1 MLKIVEGILK
11 GDRRSLSRAISI
23 IDNEEGE
30 YQAIVS
36 QIFQNTGKAMT
47 IGLTGAGG
55 AGKSTLIGK
64 LIDEFKKYDYKIA
77 IIAVDPTSPVTGG
90 AILGDR
96 IRMQSNLMNKSDVF
110 MRSIASRGA
119 LGGISRSLRNIVR
132 ILDAAGYDLI
142 IVESVG
148 AGQLEIEVSKVVNL
162 TLVVFTPNTGDKVQ
176 AVKAGITEI
185 GDIYIVNKADLEGA
199 NTLYNTIRDF
209 IGETERK
216 PIILKCSAKTGT
228 GIREVAETIR
238 NMLNEY
244 IDKFKEK
251 DQELLKTELRDMVLN
266 ILKDKIIRML
276 NDHPTYHNYIDKIQ
290 NKKMDPFQAAEEIT
304 TYLLKNAF
312 SNYIEKKK
320 NIRR

>member
-11 GDRRSLSRAISI
+11 GDRRSLSRAISL

-30 YQAIVS
+30 YQEIIS

-47 IGLTGAGG
+47 IGLTGPGG
-55 AGKSTLIGK
+55 SGKSTLIGK
-64 LIDEFKKYDYKIA
+64 LIDEFKRFGYKIA
-77 IIAVDPTSPVTGG
+77 IIAVDPTSPLTGG

-96 IRMQSNLMNKSDVF
+96 VRMQSNLMDKSDVF

-119 LGGISRSLRNIVR
+119 IGGISRSLRNIIR

-162 TLVVFTPNTGDKVQ
+162 TLVVFTPNTGDRVQ
-176 AVKAGITEI
+176 AVKAGVTEI

-228 GIREVAETIR
+228 GTKEVAETIN
-238 NMLNEY
+238 NMLNEQL
-244 IDKFKEK
+244 DNFKEK
-251 DQELLKTELRDMVLN
+251 DHQLLEIELKDMVLN
-266 ILKDKIIRML
+266 ILKDKILRML
-276 NDHPTYHNYIDKIQ
+276 KDNPTYHNFIDKIQ
-290 NKKMDPFQAAEEIT
+290 NKKMDPFQAAEILT
-304 TYLLKNAF
+304 SNLLNNTF
-312 SNYIEKKK
+312 SNYTE
-320 NIRR
+320 NNRN

>member
-1 MLKIVEGILK
+1 LLKIVEGILK

-30 YQAIVS
+30 YQEIVS

-47 IGLTGAGG
+47 IGLTGPGG
-55 AGKSTLIGK
+55 SGKSTLIGK
-64 LIDEFKKYDYKIA
+64 LIDEFKRYGYKIA

-96 IRMQSNLMNKSDVF
+96 IRMQSNLMDKSEVF

-119 LGGISRSLRNIVR
+119 IGGISRSLRNIVR

-162 TLVVFTPNTGDKVQ
+162 TIVVFTPNTGDKVQ

-185 GDIYIVNKADLEGA
+185 GDVYVVNKTDLEGA
-199 NTLYNTIRDF
+199 KTLYNTIRDL

-216 PIILKCSAKTGT
+216 PIILKCSAKNGT

-238 NMLNEY
+238 KMLNEHV
-244 IDKFKEK
+244 DKFKAK
-251 DQELLKTELRDMVLN
+251 DQELLEIELKDMVLN

-276 NDHPTYHNYIDKIQ
+276 NDNPTYHNFIDKIQ
-290 NKKMDPFQAAEEIT
+290 NKKMDPFQAAEELT
-304 TYLLKNAF
+304 TNFLKNTF
-312 SNYIEKKK
+312 SNYIEKNK
-320 NIRR
+320 NY

>member
-11 GDRRSLSRAISI
+11 GDRRSLSRAISL
-23 IDNEEGE
+23 IDNEEGK
-30 YQAIVS
+30 YQEIIS

-47 IGLTGAGG
+47 IGLTGPGG
-55 AGKSTLIGK
+55 SGKSTLIGK
-64 LIDEFKKYDYKIA
+64 LIGEFKRFGYKIA
-77 IIAVDPTSPVTGG
+77 IIAVDPTSPLTGG

-96 IRMQSNLMNKSDVF
+96 VRMQSNLMDKSDVF

-119 LGGISRSLRNIVR
+119 IGGISRSLRNIIR

-162 TLVVFTPNTGDKVQ
+162 TLVVFTPNTGDRVQ
-176 AVKAGITEI
+176 AVKAGVTEI

-209 IGETERK
+209 IGETERN

-228 GIREVAETIR
+228 GTKEVAETIN
-238 NMLNEY
+238 NMLNEQL
-244 IDKFKEK
+244 DNFKEK
-251 DQELLKTELRDMVLN
+251 DHQLLEIELKDMVLN
-266 ILKDKIIRML
+266 ILKDKILRML
-276 NDHPTYHNYIDKIQ
+276 KDNPSYHNLIDKIQ
-290 NKKMDPFQAAEEIT
+290 NKKMDPFQAAEELT
-304 TYLLKNAF
+304 SNLLNNTF
-312 SNYIEKKK
+312 SNYTE
-320 NIRR
+320 NERNY

>member
-1 MLKIVEGILK
+1 LLKIVEGILK

-320 NIRR
+320 QY

>member
-11 GDRRSLSRAISI
+11 GDRRSLSRAISL
-23 IDNEEGE
+23 IDNEEGK
-30 YQAIVS
+30 YQEIIS

-47 IGLTGAGG
+47 IGLTGPGG
-55 AGKSTLIGK
+55 SGKSTLIGK
-64 LIDEFKKYDYKIA
+64 LIDEFKRFGYKIA
-77 IIAVDPTSPVTGG
+77 IIAVDPTSPLTGG

-96 IRMQSNLMNKSDVF
+96 VRMQSNLMDKSDVF

-119 LGGISRSLRNIVR
+119 IGGISRSLRNIIR

-162 TLVVFTPNTGDKVQ
+162 TLVVFTPNTGDRVQ
-176 AVKAGITEI
+176 AVKAGVTEI

-228 GIREVAETIR
+228 GTKEVAETIN
-238 NMLNEY
+238 NMLNKHL
-244 IDKFKEK
+244 DNFKEK
-251 DQELLKTELRDMVLN
+251 DHQLLEIELKDMVLN
-266 ILKDKIIRML
+266 ILKDKILRML
-276 NDHPTYHNYIDKIQ
+276 KDNPTYDNFIDKIQ
-290 NKKMDPFQAAEEIT
+290 NKKMDPFQAAEELT
-304 TYLLKNAF
+304 SNLLNNTF
-312 SNYIEKKK
+312 SNYTE
-320 NIRR
+320 NNRNY

>member
-11 GDRRSLSRAISI
+11 GDRRSLSRAISL

-30 YQAIVS
+30 YQEIIS

-47 IGLTGAGG
+47 IGLTGPGG
-55 AGKSTLIGK
+55 SGKSTLIGK
-64 LIDEFKKYDYKIA
+64 LIDEFKRFGYKIA
-77 IIAVDPTSPVTGG
+77 IIAVDPTSPLTGG

-96 IRMQSNLMNKSDVF
+96 VRMQSNLMDKSDVF

-119 LGGISRSLRNIVR
+119 IGGISRSLRNIIR

-162 TLVVFTPNTGDKVQ
+162 TLVVFTPNTGDRVQ
-176 AVKAGITEI
+176 AVKAGVTEI

-228 GIREVAETIR
+228 GTKEVAETIN
-238 NMLNEY
+238 NMLNEQL
-244 IDKFKEK
+244 DDFKEK
-251 DQELLKTELRDMVLN
+251 DHQLLEIELKDMVLN
-266 ILKDKIIRML
+266 ILKDKILRML
-276 NDHPTYHNYIDKIQ
+276 KDNPTYHNFIDKIQ
-290 NKKMDPFQAAEEIT
+290 NKKMDPFQAAEELT
-304 TYLLKNAF
+304 SNLLNNTF
-312 SNYIEKKK
+312 SNYTE
-320 NIRR
+320 NNRN

>member
-11 GDRRSLSRAISI
+11 GDRRSLSRAISL
-23 IDNEEGE
+23 IDNEEGK
-30 YQAIVS
+30 YQEIIS
-36 QIFQNTGKAMT
+36 QIFQHTGTAMS
-47 IGLTGAGG
+47 IGLTGPGG
-55 AGKSTLIGK
+55 SGKSTLIGK
-64 LIDEFKKYDYKIA
+64 LIDEFKRFGYKIA
-77 IIAVDPTSPVTGG
+77 IIAVDPTSPLTGG

-96 IRMQSNLMNKSDVF
+96 VRMQANLMDKSDVF

-119 LGGISRSLRNIVR
+119 IGGISRSLRNIIR

-162 TLVVFTPNTGDKVQ
+162 TLVVFTPNTGDRVQ
-176 AVKAGITEI
+176 AVKAGVTEI

-228 GIREVAETIR
+228 GTKEVAETI
-238 NMLNEY
+238 NNILNERL
-244 IDKFKEK
+244 DNFKEK
-251 DQELLKTELRDMVLN
+251 DHQLLEIELKDMVLN
-266 ILKDKIIRML
+266 ILKDKILRML
-276 NDHPTYHNYIDKIQ
+276 KDNPTYHNFIDKIQ
-290 NKKMDPFQAAEEIT
+290 NKKMDPFQAAQELT
-304 TYLLKNAF
+304 TNLLNNTF
-312 SNYIEKKK
+312 SNYTENNK
-320 NIRR
+320 NY

>member
-11 GDRRSLSRAISI
+11 GDRRSLSRAISL
-23 IDNEEGE
+23 IDNEEGK
-30 YQAIVS
+30 YQEIIS

-47 IGLTGAGG
+47 IGLTGPGG
-55 AGKSTLIGK
+55 SGKSTLIGK
-64 LIDEFKKYDYKIA
+64 LIDEFKRFGYKIA
-77 IIAVDPTSPVTGG
+77 IIAVDPTSPLTGG

-96 IRMQSNLMNKSDVF
+96 VRMQSNLMDKSDVF

-119 LGGISRSLRNIVR
+119 IGGISRSLRNIIR

-162 TLVVFTPNTGDKVQ
+162 TLVVFTPNTGDRVQ
-176 AVKAGITEI
+176 AVKAGVTEI

-228 GIREVAETIR
+228 GTKEVAETIN
-238 NMLNEY
+238 NMLNEQL
-244 IDKFKEK
+244 DNFKKK
-251 DQELLKTELRDMVLN
+251 DHQLLEIELKDMVLN
-266 ILKDKIIRML
+266 ILKDKILRML
-276 NDHPTYHNYIDKIQ
+276 KDNPTYHNFIHKIQ
-290 NKKMDPFQAAEEIT
+290 NKKMDPFQAAEILT
-304 TYLLKNAF
+304 SNLLNNTF
-312 SNYIEKKK
+312 SNYTE
-320 NIRR
+320 NNRN

>member
-199 NTLYNTIRDF
+199 NSLYNTIRDF

-320 NIRR
+320 KY

>member
-1 MLKIVEGILK
+1 LLKIVEGILK

-320 NIRR
+320 KY

>member
-1 MLKIVEGILK
+1 LLKIVEGILK

-23 IDNEEGE
+23 IDNEEGK
-30 YQAIVS
+30 YQEIVS

-47 IGLTGAGG
+47 IGLTGPGG
-55 AGKSTLIGK
+55 SGKSTLIGK
-64 LIDEFKKYDYKIA
+64 LIDEFKRYGYKIA

-96 IRMQSNLMNKSDVF
+96 VRMQSNLMDKSDIF

-119 LGGISRSLRNIVR
+119 IGGISRSLRNIIR

-142 IVESVG
+142 MIESVG
-148 AGQLEIEVSKVVNL
+148 TGQLEIEVSKVVNL

-185 GDIYIVNKADLEGA
+185 GDIYIVNKGDLEGA
-199 NTLYNTIRDF
+199 NTLYNTIRDL

-216 PIILKCSAKTGT
+216 PIILKCSAKTGKGT
-228 GIREVAETIR
+228 REVAETI
-238 NMLNEY
+238 NNLLNERL
-244 IDKFKEK
+244 DNFRAK
-251 DQELLKTELRDMVLN
+251 DHELLEIELKDMVLN

-276 NDHPTYHNYIDKIQ
+276 NDNPNYHNFIDKIQ
-290 NKKMDPFQAAEEIT
+290 NKKMDPFQAAEELTINLLNT
-304 TYLLKNAF
+304 TF
-312 SNYIEKKK
+312 SNYTENNK
-320 NIRR
+320 NY

>member
-1 MLKIVEGILK
+1 LLKIVEGILK
-11 GDRRSLSRAISI
+11 GDRRSLSRAISL
-23 IDNEEGE
+23 IDNEEGK
-30 YQAIVS
+30 YQEIIS

-47 IGLTGAGG
+47 IGLTGPGG
-55 AGKSTLIGK
+55 SGKSTLIGK
-64 LIDEFKKYDYKIA
+64 LIDEFKRFGYKIA
-77 IIAVDPTSPVTGG
+77 IIAVDPTSPLTGG

-96 IRMQSNLMNKSDVF
+96 VRMQSNLMDKSDVF

-119 LGGISRSLRNIVR
+119 IGGISRSLRNIIR

-162 TLVVFTPNTGDKVQ
+162 TLVVFTPNTGDRVQ
-176 AVKAGITEI
+176 AVKAGVTEI

-228 GIREVAETIR
+228 GTKEVAETIN
-238 NMLNEY
+238 NMLNKHL
-244 IDKFKEK
+244 DNFKEK
-251 DQELLKTELRDMVLN
+251 DHQLLEIELKDMVLN
-266 ILKDKIIRML
+266 ILKDKILRML
-276 NDHPTYHNYIDKIQ
+276 KDNPTYHNFIDKIQ
-290 NKKMDPFQAAEEIT
+290 NKKMDPFQAAEELT
-304 TYLLKNAF
+304 SNLLNNTF
-312 SNYIEKKK
+312 SNYTE
-320 NIRR
+320 NNRNY

>member
-320 NIRR
+320 NY

>member
-23 IDNEEGE
+23 IDNEEGK
-30 YQAIVS
+30 YQEIIS
-36 QIFQNTGKAMT
+36 QIFKNTGRAMT
-47 IGLTGAGG
+47 IGLTGPGG
-55 AGKSTLIGK
+55 AGKSSLIGK
-64 LIDEFKKYDYKIA
+64 LIDEFKRFGYKIA

-96 IRMQSNLMNKSDVF
+96 VRMQANLMDKSEVF

-119 LGGISRSLRNIVR
+119 VGGISRSLRNIIR
-132 ILDAAGYDLI
+132 ILDAAGYNLI

-185 GDIYIVNKADLEGA
+185 GDIYIVNKSDLEGA
-199 NTLYNTIRDF
+199 NTLYNTIKDL
-209 IGETERK
+209 IGDTERK

-228 GIREVAETIR
+228 GTREVAKMIR
-238 NMLNEY
+238 NLLTER
-244 IDKFKEK
+244 IERIREK
-251 DQELLKTELRDMVLN
+251 DYELLEIELKDMVLN
-266 ILKDKIIRML
+266 ILKDKILIML
-276 NDHPTYHNYIDKIQ
+276 NDNPSYHNLIDKIQ
-290 NKKMDPFQAAEEIT
+290 KKKMDPFQAAEELT
-304 TYLLKNAF
+304 SNLLNNSF
-312 SNYIEKKK
+312 SNYKEHNKT
-320 NIRR
+320 

>member
-1 MLKIVEGILK
+1 LLKIVKGILK

-23 IDNEEGE
+23 IDNEEGK
-30 YQAIVS
+30 YQEIIS
-36 QIFQNTGKAMT
+36 QIFKNTGKAMT
-47 IGLTGAGG
+47 IGLTGPGG
-55 AGKSTLIGK
+55 AGKSSLIGK
-64 LIDEFKKYDYKIA
+64 LIEEFKRFDYKIA

-96 IRMQSNLMNKSDVF
+96 VRMQANLMDKSEVF

-119 LGGISRSLRNIVR
+119 VGGISRSLRNIIR
-132 ILDAAGYDLI
+132 ILDAAGYNLI

-199 NTLYNTIRDF
+199 NTLYNTIKDL
-209 IGETERK
+209 IGDTERK

-228 GIREVAETIR
+228 GTREVAELISK
-238 NMLNEY
+238 MLTERVEL
-244 IDKFKEK
+244 IKKK
-251 DQELLKTELRDMVLN
+251 DYELLEIELKDMVLN
-266 ILKDKIIRML
+266 ILKDKILIML
-276 NDHPTYHNYIDKIQ
+276 NDNPSYHNLIDKIQ
-290 NKKMDPFQAAEEIT
+290 KKKMDPFQAAEELT
-304 TYLLKNAF
+304 
-312 SNYIEKKK
+312 SNIL
-320 NIRR
+320 NISLRNYKEHNKT

>member
-23 IDNEEGE
+23 IDNEEGK
-30 YQAIVS
+30 YQEIIS
-36 QIFQNTGKAMT
+36 QIFKNTGRAMT
-47 IGLTGAGG
+47 IGLTGPGG
-55 AGKSTLIGK
+55 AGKSSLIGK
-64 LIDEFKKYDYKIA
+64 LIDEFKGFGYKIA

-96 IRMQSNLMNKSDVF
+96 VRMQANLMDKSEVF

-119 LGGISRSLRNIVR
+119 VGGISRSLRNIIR
-132 ILDAAGYDLI
+132 ILDAAGYNLI

-185 GDIYIVNKADLEGA
+185 GDIYIVNKSDLEGA
-199 NTLYNTIRDF
+199 NTLYNTIKDL
-209 IGETERK
+209 IGDTERK

-228 GIREVAETIR
+228 GTREVAEMIR
-238 NMLNEY
+238 NLLTDRVEH
-244 IDKFKEK
+244 IREK
-251 DQELLKTELRDMVLN
+251 DYELLEIELKDMVLN
-266 ILKDKIIRML
+266 ILKDKILTML
-276 NDHPTYHNYIDKIQ
+276 NDNPSYHNLIDKIQ
-290 NKKMDPFQAAEEIT
+290 KKKMDPFQAAEELT
-304 TYLLKNAF
+304 SNLLNSSF
-312 SNYIEKKK
+312 SKYQEHNKT
-320 NIRR
+320 

>member
-64 LIDEFKKYDYKIA
+64 LIDEFKKYYYKIA

-176 AVKAGITEI
+176 AVKAGLTEI

-228 GIREVAETIR
+228 GIKEVAETIR
-238 NMLNEY
+238 NMLNKY
-244 IDKFKEK
+244 RDKFKEK

-266 ILKDKIIRML
+266 ILKDKMIRML
-276 NDHPTYHNYIDKIQ
+276 NDHPTYHNYINKIQ
-290 NKKMDPFQAAEEIT
+290 NKKMDPFQAAEELT

-312 SNYIEKKK
+312 SNYIEKK
-320 NIRR
+320 NNY

>member
-30 YQAIVS
+30 YQEIVS

-162 TLVVFTPNTGDKVQ
+162 TIVVFTPNTGDKVQ

-185 GDIYIVNKADLEGA
+185 GDVYVVNKTDLEGA
-199 NTLYNTIRDF
+199 KTLYNTIRDF

-320 NIRR
+320 KY

>member
-1 MLKIVEGILK
+1 LLKIVEGILK

-30 YQAIVS
+30 YQSIVS

-148 AGQLEIEVSKVVNL
+148 AGQLEIEVSKVVNI

-244 IDKFKEK
+244 IDKFKAK

-320 NIRR
+320 KY

>member
-23 IDNEEGE
+23 IDNEEGK
-30 YQAIVS
+30 YQEIIS
-36 QIFQNTGKAMT
+36 QIFKNTGRAMT
-47 IGLTGAGG
+47 IGLTGPGG
-55 AGKSTLIGK
+55 AGKSSLIGK
-64 LIDEFKKYDYKIA
+64 LIDEFKGFGYKIA

-96 IRMQSNLMNKSDVF
+96 VRMQANLMDKSEIF

-119 LGGISRSLRNIVR
+119 VGGISRSLRNIIR
-132 ILDAAGYDLI
+132 ILDAAGYNLI

-185 GDIYIVNKADLEGA
+185 GDIYIVNKSDLEGA
-199 NTLYNTIRDF
+199 NTLYNTIKDL
-209 IGETERK
+209 IGDTERK

-228 GIREVAETIR
+228 GTREVAEMIR
-238 NMLNEY
+238 NLLTDRVEH
-244 IDKFKEK
+244 IREK
-251 DQELLKTELRDMVLN
+251 DYELLEIELKDMVLN
-266 ILKDKIIRML
+266 ILKDKILTML
-276 NDHPTYHNYIDKIQ
+276 NDNPSYHNLIDKIQ
-290 NKKMDPFQAAEEIT
+290 KKKMDPFQAAEELT
-304 TYLLKNAF
+304 SNLLNSSF
-312 SNYIEKKK
+312 SKYQEHNKT
-320 NIRR
+320 

>member
-11 GDRRSLSRAISI
+11 GDRRSLSRAISL
-23 IDNEEGE
+23 IDNEEGK
-30 YQAIVS
+30 YQEIIS

-47 IGLTGAGG
+47 IGLTGPGG
-55 AGKSTLIGK
+55 SGKSTLIGK
-64 LIDEFKKYDYKIA
+64 LIDEFKRFGYKIA
-77 IIAVDPTSPVTGG
+77 IIAVDPTSPLTGG

-96 IRMQSNLMNKSDVF
+96 VRMQSNLMDKSDVF

-119 LGGISRSLRNIVR
+119 IGGISRSLRNIIR

-162 TLVVFTPNTGDKVQ
+162 TLVVFTPNTGDRVQ
-176 AVKAGITEI
+176 AVKAGVTEI

-228 GIREVAETIR
+228 GTKEVAETIN
-238 NMLNEY
+238 NMLNEQL
-244 IDKFKEK
+244 DNFKEK
-251 DQELLKTELRDMVLN
+251 DHQLLEIELKDMVLN
-266 ILKDKIIRML
+266 ILKDKILRML
-276 NDHPTYHNYIDKIQ
+276 KDNPTYHNFIDKIQ
-290 NKKMDPFQAAEEIT
+290 NKKMDPFQAAEILT
-304 TYLLKNAF
+304 SNLLNNTF
-312 SNYIEKKK
+312 SNYTE
-320 NIRR
+320 NNRN

>member
-162 TLVVFTPNTGDKVQ
+162 TLVIFTPNTGDKVQ
-176 AVKAGITEI
+176 AVKAGLTEI

-228 GIREVAETIR
+228 GIKEVAETIR
-238 NMLNEY
+238 NMLNKY

-266 ILKDKIIRML
+266 ILKDKMIRML

-290 NKKMDPFQAAEEIT
+290 NKKMDPFQAAEELT

-320 NIRR
+320 NY

>member
-11 GDRRSLSRAISI
+11 GDRRSLSRAISL
-23 IDNEEGE
+23 IDNEEGK
-30 YQAIVS
+30 YQEIIS

-47 IGLTGAGG
+47 IGLTGPGG
-55 AGKSTLIGK
+55 SGKSTLIGK
-64 LIDEFKKYDYKIA
+64 LIDEFKRFGYKIA
-77 IIAVDPTSPVTGG
+77 IIAVDPTSPLTGG

-96 IRMQSNLMNKSDVF
+96 VRMQSNLMDKSDVF

-119 LGGISRSLRNIVR
+119 IGGISRSLRNIIR

-148 AGQLEIEVSKVVNL
+148 VGQLEIEVSKVVNL
-162 TLVVFTPNTGDKVQ
+162 TLVVFTPNTGDRVQ
-176 AVKAGITEI
+176 AVKAGVTEI

-228 GIREVAETIR
+228 GTKEVAETIN
-238 NMLNEY
+238 NMLNEQL
-244 IDKFKEK
+244 DNFKEK
-251 DQELLKTELRDMVLN
+251 DHQLLEIELKDMVLN
-266 ILKDKIIRML
+266 ILKDKILRML
-276 NDHPTYHNYIDKIQ
+276 KDNPTYHNFIDKIQ
-290 NKKMDPFQAAEEIT
+290 NKKMDPFQAAEILT
-304 TYLLKNAF
+304 SNLLNNTF
-312 SNYIEKKK
+312 SNYTE
-320 NIRR
+320 NNRN

>member
-1 MLKIVEGILK
+1 LLKIVEGILK

-30 YQAIVS
+30 YQAIVG

-55 AGKSTLIGK
+55 AGKSTLIGR
-64 LIDEFKKYDYKIA
+64 LIDEFKKYGYKIA
-77 IIAVDPTSPVTGG
+77 IIAVDPTSPLTGG

-96 IRMQSNLMNKSDVF
+96 IRMQSSLMDKSDVF

-185 GDIYIVNKADLEGA
+185 GDIYIVNKEDLEGA

-228 GIREVAETIR
+228 GVKEIAETIR
-238 NMLNEY
+238 YMLKEH
-244 IDKFKEK
+244 IAKFKEK
-251 DQELLKTELRDMVLN
+251 DKELLKIELKDMVLN

-276 NDHPTYHNYIDKIQ
+276 NDLPTYHNYIDKIQ
-290 NKKMDPFQAAEEIT
+290 NKKMNPFQAAEELT
-304 TYLLKNAF
+304 SNLLQTA
-312 SNYIEKKK
+312 SGNYIEKNK
-320 NIRR
+320 NY

>member
-23 IDNEEGE
+23 IDNEEGK
-30 YQAIVS
+30 YQEIIS
-36 QIFQNTGKAMT
+36 QIFKNTGRAMT
-47 IGLTGAGG
+47 IGLTGPGG
-55 AGKSTLIGK
+55 AGKSSLIGK
-64 LIDEFKKYDYKIA
+64 LIDEFKRFDYKMA

-96 IRMQSNLMNKSDVF
+96 VRMQANLMDKSEVF

-119 LGGISRSLRNIVR
+119 VGGISRSLRNIIR
-132 ILDAAGYDLI
+132 ILDAAGYNLI

-185 GDIYIVNKADLEGA
+185 GDIYVVNKADLEGA
-199 NTLYNTIRDF
+199 NTLYNTIKDL
-209 IGETERK
+209 IGDTERK

-228 GIREVAETIR
+228 GT
-238 NMLNEY
+238 
-244 IDKFKEK
+244 
-251 DQELLKTELRDMVLN
+251 
-266 ILKDKIIRML
+266 
-276 NDHPTYHNYIDKIQ
+276 
-290 NKKMDPFQAAEEIT
+290 
-304 TYLLKNAF
+304 
-312 SNYIEKKK
+312 
-320 NIRR
+320 

>member
-11 GDRRSLSRAISI
+11 GDRRSLSRAISL
-23 IDNEEGE
+23 IDNEEGK
-30 YQAIVS
+30 YQEIIS
-36 QIFQNTGKAMT
+36 QIFQNTGTAMT
-47 IGLTGAGG
+47 IGLTGPGG
-55 AGKSTLIGK
+55 SGKSTLIGK
-64 LIDEFKKYDYKIA
+64 LIDEFKRFGYKIA
-77 IIAVDPTSPVTGG
+77 IIAVDPTSPLTGG

-96 IRMQSNLMNKSDVF
+96 VRMQSNLMDKSDVF

-119 LGGISRSLRNIVR
+119 IGGISRSLRNIIR

-162 TLVVFTPNTGDKVQ
+162 TLVVFTPNTGDRVQ
-176 AVKAGITEI
+176 AVKAGVTEI

-228 GIREVAETIR
+228 GTKEVAETIN
-238 NMLNEY
+238 NMLNERL
-244 IDKFKEK
+244 DNFKEK
-251 DQELLKTELRDMVLN
+251 DHQLLEIELKDMVLN
-266 ILKDKIIRML
+266 ILKDKILRML
-276 NDHPTYHNYIDKIQ
+276 KDNPSYHNLIDKIQ
-290 NKKMDPFQAAEEIT
+290 NKKMDPFQAAEELT
-304 TYLLKNAF
+304 SNLLNNTF
-312 SNYIEKKK
+312 SNYTE
-320 NIRR
+320 NERNY